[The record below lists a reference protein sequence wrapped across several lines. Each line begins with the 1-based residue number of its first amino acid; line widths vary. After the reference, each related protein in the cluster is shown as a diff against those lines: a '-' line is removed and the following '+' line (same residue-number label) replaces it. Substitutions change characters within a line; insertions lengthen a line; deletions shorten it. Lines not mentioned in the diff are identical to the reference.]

1 MLLVPRLVCNNNA
14 VYVLGCDVWNRFDF
28 RFLVVNNL
36 QDKFYK
42 VFDHLF
48 QVINYLNREYPDSE
62 ILSSSLSLDTCNVN
76 VDLILANKLLES
88 ILRGNYLIIKYI
100 LLSFFCMKFLIL
112 KSQKGFFLSYLISL
126 QNQSTRGTFWHPFDL
141 S

>member
-1 MLLVPRLVCNNNA
+1 MLLVPRLVCNNNE
-14 VYVLGCDVWNRFDF
+14 VFVLGGDVWNRFDF

-48 QVINYLNREYPDSE
+48 QVINYLNREYPDWE

-76 VDLILANKLLES
+76 VDLILANKLV
-88 ILRGNYLIIKYI
+88 
-100 LLSFFCMKFLIL
+100 
-112 KSQKGFFLSYLISL
+112 ISL
-126 QNQSTRGTFWHPFDL
+126 ARFMMVAYIER
-141 S
+141 